1 MTYKFIV
8 NSNFQC
14 LLMIVLW
21 FSLLFNSFDRFEKI
35 DISYTENKMKT
46 KNEKTRRIPEGKLLR
61 GNNFKMNI
69 SKQKPRLIDLQS
81 SEYWNQLFNFF
92 CIWNS
97 RFESFMIT
105 EMPIKTKDFIM
116 LSMLVY
122 SNPYHFQMFF
132 SLP

>member
-105 EMPIKTKDFIM
+105 EMPIKTKDLNM
-116 LSMLVY
+116 LSMLFY